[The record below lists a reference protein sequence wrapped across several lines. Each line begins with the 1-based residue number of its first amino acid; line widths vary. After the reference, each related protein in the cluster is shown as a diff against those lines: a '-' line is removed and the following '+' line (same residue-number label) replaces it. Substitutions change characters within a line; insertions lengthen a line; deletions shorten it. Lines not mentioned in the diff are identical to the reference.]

1 MPLFISRQKT
11 MESQMP
17 KISRR
22 LLTTALFALGFLFT
36 ACSDEPA
43 GNVAAKQPEPKPEVV
58 TYDTIIR
65 HGLVVD
71 GSGQPGRQA
80 DVGIRDDRIATV
92 GDLSA
97 ATATQEIDASGKVV
111 APGFINMLSWAV
123 GSLMKDGR
131 GLSDIEQ
138 GVTLEVFGEGW
149 SMGPLSDSPET
160 QAMLKE
166 FLGPDGKPAWTT
178 LGEYLE
184 HLEQKGVSPNVAS
197 FVGATTLRIHEVGFD
212 DRPPTA
218 EEMANMKALTHQA
231 MQEGAMGL
239 GSSLIYPP
247 AFFATTEELVELA
260 KVVGEYDGMYIS
272 HMRSEGNRIEQ
283 SVQELITIAREGGI
297 GAEIYHLKLAGKQ
310 NWDKLPV
317 VVKMIED
324 ARAEGLDI
332 TTDMYTYIAGG
343 TSLSAC
349 FPPWASDGGQD
360 ALLDR
365 LRDPETR
372 AKIIEAMRTNADD
385 WENLY
390 YGAGPDGVLL
400 SAIEAEGLKSEIG
413 KTLAQV
419 AAERGTNPEE
429 TIVDLV
435 LESENTIGAVYFLMN
450 EDNVKA
456 QMKLPYMSFGSDAA
470 AQAPEGEIL
479 EQGAHPRTYGNFS
492 RVLGKYVRDEKVI
505 PLEDAIYKLTALPAG
520 NLKVADRGRL
530 QADYYADVVVF
541 DPAAINDHATFD
553 QPHQLAT
560 GMEQVFVNGVQ
571 VLKDGEHT
579 GATPG
584 RFVRGPGYKAT
595 AEVN

>member
-1 MPLFISRQKT
+1 MLKL
-11 MESQMP
+11 
-17 KISRR
+17 SRR
-22 LLTTALFALGFLFT
+22 VLLATLFGLGFLLT
-36 ACSDEPA
+36 ACKYEPA
-43 GNVAAKQPEPKPEVV
+43 DNAASAEPAAAPEVV

-71 GSGQPGRQA
+71 GSGQPGQQA
-80 DVGIRDDRIATV
+80 DVGIRGDRIAAI

-97 ATATQEIDASGKVV
+97 ATAALEIDASGKVV

-149 SMGPLSDSPET
+149 SMGPLADTPET
-160 QAMLKE
+160 LAMLKE
-166 FLGPDGKPAWTT
+166 FLGPDGKPHWNT

-184 HLEQKGVSPNVAS
+184 YLQNKGVSPNIAS
-197 FVGATTLRIHEVGFD
+197 FVGATTLRIHEIGFD
-212 DRPPTA
+212 DRPPTT

-283 SVQELITIAREGGI
+283 SIQELITIAREGGI

-310 NWDKLPV
+310 NWDKLPT

-360 ALLDR
+360 ALLQR
-365 LRDPETR
+365 LKDPETR
-372 AKIIEAMRTNADD
+372 ARIIEAMRTDADD

-390 YGAGPDGVLL
+390 FGAGPGGVLL

-413 KTLAQV
+413 KTIEQV
-419 AAERGTNPEE
+419 AKERGTNPEE
-429 TIVDLV
+429 TIVNLV
-435 LESENTIGAVYFLMN
+435 LESENTIGAVYFLMS

-470 AQAPEGEIL
+470 AQAPEGEVL
-479 EQGAHPRTYGNFS
+479 EQGAHPRTYGNFA

-505 PLEDAIYKLTALPAG
+505 SLEDAIHKLTALPAS

-541 DPAAINDHATFD
+541 DPASIADHATFE

-584 RFVRGPGYKAT
+584 RVVRGPGYKA
-595 AEVN
+595 AASAN

>member
-1 MPLFISRQKT
+1 MMLKLSQRVLLAGLFGLGV
-11 MESQMP
+11 
-17 KISRR
+17 
-22 LLTTALFALGFLFT
+22 LLTGCKQESAEPIPVT
-36 ACSDEPA
+36 EPA
-43 GNVAAKQPEPKPEVV
+43 ATAEVV

-65 HGLVVD
+65 GGLVID
-71 GSGQPGRQA
+71 GSGQPGQQA
-80 DVGIRDDRIATV
+80 DVAINGDRIAAI
-92 GDLSA
+92 GDLSGA
-97 ATATQEIDASGKVV
+97 QATQVIDATGKVV

-131 GLSDIEQ
+131 GLSDIVQ

-149 SMGPLSDSPET
+149 SMGPLADTPET
-160 QAMLKE
+160 KMMLKE
-166 FLGPDGKPAWTT
+166 FMGDDADLVTWTT
-178 LGEYLE
+178 LGQYLE
-184 HLEQKGVSPNVAS
+184 FLETQGVSTNVAS

-218 EEMANMKALTHQA
+218 EEMENMKALTHQA

-283 SVQELITIAREGGI
+283 SIQELITIAREGGI
-297 GAEIYHLKLAGKQ
+297 GAEIYHLKLGGQQ
-310 NWDKLPV
+310 NWGKLPA

-324 ARAEGLDI
+324 ARAEGLNI

-349 FPPWASDGGQD
+349 FPPWASDGGQA

-365 LRDPETR
+365 LKDPETR

-390 YGAGPDGVLL
+390 YGAGPGGVLL
-400 SAIEAEGLKSEIG
+400 SSIEADALKGEIG
-413 KTLAQV
+413 KTVEQV
-419 AAERGTNPEE
+419 AKERGTNPEE
-429 TIVDLV
+429 TIINLV
-435 LESENTIGAVYFLMN
+435 LESENTIGAVYFLMS

-456 QMKLPYMSFGSDAA
+456 QMKLPWMSFGSDAA
-470 AQAPEGEIL
+470 AQAPEGEVL
-479 EQGAHPRTYGNFS
+479 EQGAHPRTYGNFA

-505 PLEDAIYKLTALPAG
+505 PLEDAIYKLTALPAS
-520 NLKVADRGRL
+520 NLKIADRGSL
-530 QADYYADVVVF
+530 KTGYFADVVVF
-541 DPAAINDHATFD
+541 DPNTIADHSTFD
-553 QPHQLAT
+553 NPHQLST
-560 GMEQVFVNGVQ
+560 GMVHVFVNGQQ
-571 VLKDGEHT
+571 VLKDGAHT

-584 RFVRGPGYKAT
+584 RVVRGPGYKGKPAS
-595 AEVN
+595 E